1 MHVSEFEC
9 AIAKSQISRYI
20 AGDRMSDETMKQL
33 EEHIARCSNCKTMI
47 DQRRKELIQLLNLEE
62 KTPGSDPVKKET
74 VKQTIARGKGL
85 VEGALARKQEV
96 TLRVAP
102 PTHAVIAAEEK
113 VEDNVLDLSMALSGA
128 RKSKAESNAPLEVV
142 SDSATSTETVA
153 PKPRR
158 SLFKKKNNPDDSTPE
173 AAPQQSLPEG
183 PDSSSHTPAEPKI
196 EIPLFSSVLAEQEEV
211 LGGSTV
217 SEQDAAENPLIQA
230 FLERQNSGAESVEPT
245 TSAVEGPI
253 ESPVE
258 PSMAAQPEAVF
269 AAQGAKPAK
278 TPRKSIFE
286 TLKLARQVP
295 DAETQIPQALSQAA
309 KAPGG
314 LGVYAR
320 PVLTSIAL
328 ATVIGAMA
336 FVAGNPTKLMGKKA
350 DAAGSEVFAAK
361 EPVTNKAEEKNPKG
375 EVWRKRRD
383 GEKVSND
390 ELNAAL
396 TAKTAKAVKAKK
408 TKASA
413 KKKSDAVAKG
423 DAKTTETSATNAVT
437 GSKTVDPKK
446 AAVLAQMKKARAA
459 RLARIKAR
467 KAAASK
473 GNDVIAI
480 KPTMKA
486 PSKATKGGARKARA
500 TKAKASAR
508 KARTAK
514 KRTSTA
520 AQRFTAPKPSTAIPS
535 RGIKVYD
542 ESGNPI

>member
-85 VEGALARKQEV
+85 VEGALARKQEA

-102 PTHAVIAAEEK
+102 PTHAVIAAEQE

-142 SDSATSTETVA
+142 SDSTTTTETVA

-173 AAPQQSLPEG
+173 AAPQQSLPDG
-183 PDSSSHTPAEPKI
+183 LDSSANTSTEPAI

-211 LGGSTV
+211 LGGSTAP
-217 SEQDAAENPLIQA
+217 EQDEAENPLIQA
-230 FLERQNSGAESVEPT
+230 FLDRQNAGAEPAEP
-245 TSAVEGPI
+245 AI
-253 ESPVE
+253 A
-258 PSMAAQPEAVF
+258 AAQAAAEPAVVAELEAASVTE
-269 AAQGAKPAK
+269 AAKPAK
-278 TPRKSIFE
+278 APRKSIFE

-383 GEKVSND
+383 GEKVSAD

-396 TAKTAKAVKAKK
+396 TARTAKAVKAKK
-408 TKASA
+408 A
-413 KKKSDAVAKG
+413 KKAKATAT
-423 DAKTTETSATNAVT
+423 AKTTDTSATNAVT

-446 AAVLAQMKKARAA
+446 AAVIAQMKKARAA

-467 KAAASK
+467 KAAAAK
-473 GNDVIAI
+473 NEVIAI
-480 KPTMKA
+480 KPTKKA
-486 PSKATKGGARKARA
+486 SSKSTKSTASTKSGATKTTA
-500 TKAKASAR
+500 TKAKTGKR
-508 KARTAK
+508 KTRTAK

-520 AQRFTAPKPSTAIPS
+520 AQRFVTPKATAPST
-535 RGIKVYD
+535 GIKVYD
-542 ESGNPI
+542 ENGNPI